1 MMNEIFVEKFGGASV
16 NSSQAVKN
24 VASIIKSQQKKRLV
38 VISAMGKTTNNLETI
53 VNYFYK
59 HSKID
64 YNTIEISK
72 NYHINIIKGLF
83 LDSNPELEEF
93 LNQTFEEITN
103 KLLFNIGKPYDMVY
117 DMIVSYGE
125 IICTTIISHYFSSI
139 GLNHHFVLAS
149 DVIITDDSFRN
160 ANVNWKETKENIINN
175 IEPLFFDKDLI
186 ITQGFIGGTEN
197 KETTTL
203 GREGSDFSASIF
215 AYCLGAKS
223 VSIWKDVAG
232 LLNADPKYFEKTEK
246 FEQVPYSEAI
256 ELSYYGAS
264 VIHPKTLK
272 PLENKSI
279 PLFVKSFLSPLESGT
294 MICHCPTTEPLMPS
308 YIFKDNQILLSISP
322 KDFSFIVEENIS
334 SLFALFAKY
343 GIKINLMQNSALSY
357 SVCFDKICDDLLQKL
372 INELSIV
379 YSVRYNDSLR
389 LITIRRYTEEAIN
402 NLIQDKKIIIEQRSR
417 LTAQFLVKL

>member
-1 MMNEIFVEKFGGASV
+1 MNEIFVEKFGGASV
-16 NSSQAVKN
+16 NSAQAVKN
-24 VASIIKSQQKKRLV
+24 VASILLSEQKKRLI

-72 NYHINIIKGLF
+72 NYHLNIIKGLF
-83 LDSNPELEEF
+83 QAYNPELEEF
-93 LNQTFEEITN
+93 LNQVFEEITN
-103 KLLFNIGKPYDMVY
+103 KLLLNIGKPYDMVY
-117 DMIVSYGE
+117 DMVVSYGE

-139 GLNHHFVLAS
+139 GLRHSFVLAS

-160 ANVNWKETKENIINN
+160 ANIIWEETKENIINN

-186 ITQGFIGGTEN
+186 ITQGFIGGTKN
-197 KETTTL
+197 KEITTL

-264 VIHPKTLK
+264 IIHPKTLK

-279 PLFVKSFLSPLESGT
+279 PLFVKSFISPLECGT
-294 MICHCPTTEPLMPS
+294 MICHCPTTKPLMPS

-357 SVCFDKICDDLLQKL
+357 SVCFDKICDELLQKL
-372 INELSIV
+372 INELSLA
-379 YSVRYNDSLR
+379 YSVKYNDSLR

-402 NLIQDKKIIIEQRSR
+402 NLIYDKKIIIEQRSR